1 MIKLR
6 KIPLLP
12 FIIVVAIMFVSLLT
26 LYSVS
31 GGHFVPWCMNQVW
44 KMLLGIAVLL
54 VVTQIK
60 PDLWRKNADA
70 LYVISLIAVIFVD
83 IIGKV
88 SMGAQRWLR
97 VGTLTM
103 QPSEIMRIALILILA
118 KYFSK
123 ISTDDTK
130 QLRKLIIPLVIT
142 IVPTIFVL
150 IQPDLGTAMLLLMVF
165 ISILFAV
172 GVQLWKF
179 LIAFAGLI
187 IATPIIWN
195 CLYEYQRKRILMFLS
210 PEMDPSG
217 AGYHTIQAKIALGSG
232 GFWGKGFLNGT
243 QSQLDF
249 LPEKHTDFIFVA
261 FGEEWGFLGC
271 LVVLCLYT
279 LLLIYNYKV
288 ALNSRNK
295 FNRILVFGL
304 NAMIFVYI
312 FINISMVCGL
322 LPVVGIPLPFFSYGG
337 SSLLVLMACQGIIF
351 AVETDKQK

>member
-1 MIKLR
+1 MIILR
-6 KIPLLP
+6 RIPLLP
-12 FIIVVAIMFVSLLT
+12 FIIVMAIMFVSLLT

-31 GGHFVPWCMNQVW
+31 GGHFAPWCTNQVW
-44 KMLLGIAVLL
+44 KMLLGVTVLL
-54 VVTQIK
+54 VVMQIK
-60 PDLWRKNADA
+60 PELWRKYAVA
-70 LYVISLIAVIFVD
+70 LYVISLLAVIVVE
-83 IIGKV
+83 IMGKV
-88 SMGAQRWLR
+88 SMGAQRWLQM
-97 VGTLTM
+97 GNITM
-103 QPSEIMRIALILILA
+103 QPSEAMRIALVLILA
-118 KYFSK
+118 KYFS
-123 ISTDDTK
+123 ILTGDDIRIT
-130 QLRKLIIPLVIT
+130 RNLIIPIIIT

-150 IQPDLGTAMLLLMVF
+150 VQPDLGTAMLLILVLT
-165 ISILFAV
+165 SILFAV
-172 GVQLWKF
+172 GVQYWKF
-179 LIAFAGLI
+179 LTAFAGMVGV
-187 IATPIIWN
+187 APILWN
-195 CLYEYQRKRILMFLS
+195 CLYEYQRQRILMFLS

-271 LVVLCLYT
+271 VVVLCLYA

-304 NAMIFVYI
+304 NAMIFFYI

-337 SSLLVLMACQGIIF
+337 NALLVLMACQGIIF